1 MYNSIDGYLDNPFDF
16 NDSLNWYL
24 YSSLDFDDSFD
35 YFFYLCGYLDQLLY
49 LHNLFD
55 LNDSFYRYLNEAV
68 DIYYLDFRWCKFSW
82 RNSASGIL

>member
-1 MYNSIDGYLDNPFDF
+1 MYNSID
-16 NDSLNWYL
+16 WYL

-68 DIYYLDFRWCKFSW
+68 DIYYLDFRW
-82 RNSASGIL
+82 